1 MLSSLNSCV
10 PLNDQDAIDRVEKLL
25 KSGSLRVTNFKVE
38 NEEKTGTLN
47 FSAPIKIKLI
57 AYLIVI

>member
-1 MLSSLNSCV
+1 
-10 PLNDQDAIDRVEKLL
+10 LNDQDVIDRAEKLL